1 LRQLSPQLRLAY
13 EDYKYLLDR
22 GYNRKPALDLVSARY
37 GLSREERLLLYRCV
51 HSEAELREILSKLV
65 ENPKRVA
72 VDGYNIALTM
82 ISLMSGEAFECD
94 DGFFRD
100 VNLGKRKGDDRVR
113 ESLIE
118 ACNFLISKGIEPLF
132 LLDYQISGSGEL
144 AAELRKEGCNAL
156 AVRNADKESIMS
168 AEAVASNDFVV
179 LMRAKV
185 IYNLLKAM
193 GFRAENLASILGVK
207 RDTLS
212 RSLS

>member
-1 LRQLSPQLRLAY
+1 
-13 EDYKYLLDR
+13 
-22 GYNRKPALDLVSARY
+22 VSARY

-65 ENPKRVA
+65 ERPKRVA
-72 VDGYNIALTM
+72 VDGYNVALTM

-144 AAELRKEGCNAL
+144 AAELREEGCNAI
-156 AVRNADKESIMS
+156 AVRNADKESIVS

-193 GFRAENLASILGVK
+193 GFRAESLASILGVK
-207 RDTLS
+207 RDASS